1 MGHPKNSTISRRK
14 DLTRTATH
22 KCHRATIDHTPE
34 ELEAKG
40 SGNIAEYIEEECIW
54 VDDDDDELAEN
65 AQQDVRSI
73 SSNSSSI
80 AVLDSEEENSTHQ
93 SDSLH
98 FSMILSKGIASWYQS
113 VANAR
118 ASNKRPHQYRGDS
131 RTSRWRASKVAQN
144 NGQTIR
150 NFFNPV
156 VSMQI

>member
-1 MGHPKNSTISRRK
+1 MGCPKNSTISRRK
-14 DLTRTATH
+14 NLTRMVTH
-22 KCHRATIDHTPE
+22 KCHRATINHTPE
-34 ELEAKG
+34 EAKG
-40 SGNIAEYIEEECIW
+40 SRNIAEYIKEECIW
-54 VDDDDDELAEN
+54 VDDDDELAEN
-65 AQQDVRSI
+65 AQQDVQSI

-118 ASNKRPHQYRGDS
+118 ASSKQPHQYRGDS

-156 VSMQI
+156 VSTQI

>member
-14 DLTRTATH
+14 NLTRTATH

-34 ELEAKG
+34 EAKG

-73 SSNSSSI
+73 SSNSASI